1 MMIKRTIK
9 LYQRKLDF
17 DEKNI
22 EKKRF
27 IYSLVFP
34 LFFLVL
40 LWVIKLIEII
50 DNQDFMYYGIY
61 PRRING
67 LIGILTSPLIHGSIN
82 HIIDNS
88 IPLFFLSLALFYFYN
103 KVAYSVFFLTYFL
116 NGITVWLFARS
127 AYHIGASGLV
137 YGFGSFLFFSGIIRQ
152 NINLLAIS
160 LLVVFLYGSMVW
172 GIFPYKVDVSWE
184 SHFLGAFIGFILSI
198 VYRKQGPQI
207 VKHDWEDEYE
217 HEEEDELGEDNNEE
231 INGAE

>member
-1 MMIKRTIK
+1 
-9 LYQRKLDF
+9 LDL

-27 IYSLVFP
+27 LYSLVFP

-40 LWVIKLIEII
+40 LWVVKLIEII

-67 LIGILTSPLIHGSIN
+67 LIGILTSPLIHGSLN

-88 IPLFFLSLALFYFYN
+88 LPLFFLSLAVFYFYN

-172 GIFPYKVDVSWE
+172 GIFPYKVEVSWE
-184 SHFLGAFIGFILSI
+184 SHFLGGLIGFVLSI
-198 VYRKQGPQI
+198 VYRKEGPQLI
-207 VKHDWEDEYE
+207 KHEWEEEEDNEL
-217 HEEEDELGEDNNEE
+217 EEEDEYTEHNNEE
-231 INGAE
+231 INRD